1 MYSDP
6 MQEGNEG
13 DEDEDASENGLLD
26 DLLLP
31 EQDTVDAIEP
41 DSRL

>member
-1 MYSDP
+1 

-31 EQDTVDAIEP
+31 EQAVAAIEP